1 MNYKIRAKVVSLD
14 KGLISY
20 SDIRMIRIKSRT
32 HTLLIMEDYL
42 PIIGELDGVV
52 EFVFQDSQ
60 ESLTDIKGFY
70 MHKNNEFHLLINDY
84 EYMKASAKEQI
95 MH

>member
-1 MNYKIRAKVVSLD
+1 MNKIKAKVVSLD

-20 SDIRMIRIKSRT
+20 SDIRMIRLKSKT

-42 PIIGELDGVV
+42 PIIGELNGMV
-52 EFVFQDSQ
+52 EFVFEDNT
-60 ESLTDIKGFY
+60 ETLTDIKGFY

-84 EYMKASAKEQI
+84 EHMKEQI
-95 MH
+95 ESQLVY